1 MSATY
6 QTQIMDTSAVEVP
19 LHEPL
24 ADVEALDLVL
34 QISRKWNLNRL
45 FRYLRVQHTNQS
57 ESKGLDNSAATDL
70 SDLSVAITDKDT
82 AMADFR
88 AWSASC
94 STQARTA
101 LAPRPSPPSTGR
113 SPLRQGPLA
122 TRTRRDRVTRAAV
135 TGTSA

>member
-57 ESKGLDNSAATDL
+57 ESKGSTTRQRRI
-70 SDLSVAITDKDT
+70 SRISVAITDKDT

-88 AWSASC
+88 ALVGELLDAS
-94 STQARTA
+94 SNGASTPAESSVHGQVTTQARA
-101 LAPRPSPPSTGR
+101 I
-113 SPLRQGPLA
+113 A